1 MFRSIFFSLGLF
13 LGLTGGSFLLVDK
26 FVMNLKDETPRSPG
40 FRGLFTSV
48 NAQRQK
54 VFDPPD
60 WAAFS
65 LMSVGSVTMLYSVAL
80 PKKKKED

>member
-1 MFRSIFFSLGLF
+1 MMRSVFFSAGMFVALWGV
-13 LGLTGGSFLLVDK
+13 SFLLVDK
-26 FVMNLKDETPRSPG
+26 LVLNVKDDSARTSS

-48 NAQRQK
+48 SPERKQ

-65 LMSVGSVTMLYSVAL
+65 LMSVGSVTMLYAVAL
-80 PKKKKED
+80 PKKKEGG